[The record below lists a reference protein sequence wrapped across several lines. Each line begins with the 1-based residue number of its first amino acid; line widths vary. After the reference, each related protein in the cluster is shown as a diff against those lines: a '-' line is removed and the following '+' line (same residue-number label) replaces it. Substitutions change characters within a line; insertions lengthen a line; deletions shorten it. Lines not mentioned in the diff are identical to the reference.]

1 MKILRIDLNQ
11 RLFHIETLP
20 EKYRGLGGRG
30 LTAAIVAAE
39 VSPQCAP
46 LAGENKLVLAAGLC
60 AGTSMPNSGRLS
72 IGAKSPLTG
81 TIKESNAG
89 GSVAQ
94 KMARLGYRAIIV
106 EGRADEL
113 TTLRID
119 AQGVT
124 FLDAAAERGLGNYR
138 LIETYRRRFG
148 EKVGLVTI
156 GQAGE
161 MQLKASAIAV
171 TTPDYYIRV
180 AARGGLGSVMGS
192 KNLKALVVDDQGGS
206 PVSVADREQLT
217 QASRAYSKGALSHPL
232 LGGLR
237 AFGTG
242 ILVNMMNE
250 MGAIVTKNYSQGKF
264 AGAESL
270 SGERI
275 AELTQK
281 RPNGHAAH
289 GCMNGCI
296 IQCSNILTD
305 ADGEFLCSSVEYET
319 LALLGSNCMIDDLDG
334 VAKLNSMCNDF
345 GLDTMDVGGAIAVAM
360 EAGELPWGDTEA
372 ALALLGEVGS
382 GTERGRMIG
391 NGVRYTGEKLGV
403 SRIPAVKGQCLSG
416 YDPRALKG
424 TGVTYATSTMG
435 ADHTCGNALPSPA
448 NPGYNTAAATGQ
460 APVSQFLQKYFAAI
474 DSLGLCLFVSIPAL
488 DMPEL
493 QQHLVDAA
501 AAILGTPLA
510 ADYLLQL
517 GGAVLETER
526 KFNAAAGFTQAD
538 DRLPSF
544 FREERLESGLCF
556 DVSDEEL
563 DSVHPS

>member
-46 LAGENKLVLAAGLC
+46 LAEENKLVLAAGLC

-192 KNLKALVVDDQGGS
+192 K
-206 PVSVADREQLT
+206 
-217 QASRAYSKGALSHPL
+217 
-232 LGGLR
+232 
-237 AFGTG
+237 
-242 ILVNMMNE
+242 I
-250 MGAIVTKNYSQGKF
+250 
-264 AGAESL
+264 
-270 SGERI
+270 
-275 AELTQK
+275 
-281 RPNGHAAH
+281 
-289 GCMNGCI
+289 
-296 IQCSNILTD
+296 
-305 ADGEFLCSSVEYET
+305 
-319 LALLGSNCMIDDLDG
+319 
-334 VAKLNSMCNDF
+334 
-345 GLDTMDVGGAIAVAM
+345 
-360 EAGELPWGDTEA
+360 
-372 ALALLGEVGS
+372 
-382 GTERGRMIG
+382 
-391 NGVRYTGEKLGV
+391 
-403 SRIPAVKGQCLSG
+403 
-416 YDPRALKG
+416 
-424 TGVTYATSTMG
+424 
-435 ADHTCGNALPSPA
+435 
-448 NPGYNTAAATGQ
+448 
-460 APVSQFLQKYFAAI
+460 
-474 DSLGLCLFVSIPAL
+474 
-488 DMPEL
+488 
-493 QQHLVDAA
+493 
-501 AAILGTPLA
+501 
-510 ADYLLQL
+510 
-517 GGAVLETER
+517 
-526 KFNAAAGFTQAD
+526 
-538 DRLPSF
+538 
-544 FREERLESGLCF
+544 
-556 DVSDEEL
+556 
-563 DSVHPS
+563 